1 MSERGVD
8 DRAVLRGFE
17 PSDIPT
23 GVTHYRGKVREVL
36 TRGDEMV
43 IVATDRV
50 SAFDRV
56 LGVVPRKGE
65 VLNRISEFWF
75 RATADVC
82 ANHYRRVLTPRS
94 MLVTP
99 CRVYPVEV
107 VVRGYLTGSAW
118 REYAAGRPVS
128 GVTVPPGMREN
139 QEFSGAIITPS
150 TKENDGDHDRPISCA
165 DIVATG
171 IVPADD
177 WAAIERSAL
186 ALFARGQEIAR
197 ANGLIL
203 VDTKYE
209 FGHDGER
216 IVVVDEMHTPDSSRF
231 WYASTYAERFA
242 AGERPDELDKE
253 YLRRTLMECGYTGDG
268 EPPEIPMTVVS
279 ELSAKY
285 VAAFETI
292 TREKLSDSG
301 LDAEAEKKRILS
313 YVNEGS

>member
-1 MSERGVD
+1 MID
-8 DRAVLRGFE
+8 DGGHDRDVLRALE
-17 PSDIPT
+17 PTELAP
-23 GVTHYRGKVREVL
+23 GVSHYRGKVREVL
-36 TRGDEMV
+36 TRRDEMV

-82 ANHYRRVLTPRS
+82 PNHFRRVLTPRS
-94 MLVTP
+94 MLVTA

-118 REYAAGRPVS
+118 RDYAAGRRVS

-139 QEFSGAIITPS
+139 QEFPTPIITPS
-150 TKENDGDHDRPISCA
+150 TKVDGGHDVPISCT
-165 DIVATG
+165 DIVANG

-177 WAAIERSAL
+177 WAAIERSAY

-197 ANGLIL
+197 DNGLIL

-209 FGHDGER
+209 FGHDGEK

-231 WYASTYAERFA
+231 WYASTYVERFA

-253 YLRRTLMECGYTGDG
+253 YLRRTLMESGYTGDG
-268 EPPEIPMTVVS
+268 EPPEIPAAVIS

-285 VAAFETI
+285 ITAFETI
-292 TREKLSDSG
+292 TGKKLPDSA
-301 LDAEAEKKRILS
+301 LDAEAEKKKILS